1 MAAPQGARLISR
13 VRGQL
18 LTRGAD
24 GRVEVETPGGV
35 VYEVAVPLTVLQR
48 IPAPGSA
55 VELRTVQ
62 IVREDALDLYGF
74 LDESERELF
83 RRLMTVSGIGP
94 KLALQLLST
103 YDGRRLAR
111 ALAEKDVA
119 ALQRVSGVGK
129 KTAERLALELSD
141 KVADLATGGLTVVGE
156 EVSPIAQEAVAALV
170 ALGYNFTSADDA
182 VRRVLENGGAE
193 TAEEMI
199 RKALQAR

>member
-1 MAAPQGARLISR
+1 LISR

-18 LTRGAD
+18 LTRSAD
-24 GRVEVETPGGV
+24 GRVEIETPGGV

-48 IPAPGSA
+48 MPAPGSP

-62 IVREDALDLYGF
+62 VVREDALDLYGF
-74 LDESERELF
+74 LDENERGLF

-111 ALAEKDVA
+111 ALAEKDVG

-129 KTAERLALELSD
+129 KTAERLVLELSD
-141 KVADLATGGLTVVGE
+141 KVADLATGGL
-156 EVSPIAQEAVAALV
+156 EVSSGGASAMAQEAVAALV
-170 ALGYNFTSADDA
+170 ALGYNFTDADDV
-182 VRRVLENGGAE
+182 VRRVLEDGGAE
-193 TAEEMI
+193 SAQDLI

>member
-1 MAAPQGARLISR
+1 MISR

-18 LTRGAD
+18 LTRSAD
-24 GRVEVETPGGV
+24 GRVEIETPGGV
-35 VYEVAVPLTVLQR
+35 VFEVAVPLTVLQR
-48 IPAPGSA
+48 MPAPGSP

-62 IVREDALDLYGF
+62 VVREDALDLYGF
-74 LDESERELF
+74 LDENERGLF

-111 ALAEKDVA
+111 ALAEKDVG

-129 KTAERLALELSD
+129 KTAERLVLELSD
-141 KVADLATGGLTVVGE
+141 KVSDLAAGGL
-156 EVSPIAQEAVAALV
+156 EVSSGGASAMVQEAVAALV
-170 ALGYNFTSADDA
+170 ALGYNFTDADDA

-193 TAEEMI
+193 SAQDLI
-199 RKALQAR
+199 RKALQRRG

>member
-1 MAAPQGARLISR
+1 MISR

-24 GRVEVETPGGV
+24 GRVEIETPGGV

-48 IPAPGSA
+48 IPAPGSG

-62 IVREDALDLYGF
+62 VVKEDAHDLYGF
-74 LDESERELF
+74 LDESERALF

-94 KLALQLLST
+94 KLALQALSM

-111 ALAEKDVA
+111 ALAEKDVG
-119 ALQRVSGVGK
+119 ALQRVSGVGR
-129 KTAERLALELSD
+129 KTAERLVLELSD
-141 KVADLATGGLTVVGE
+141 KVADLATGGLELVGE
-156 EVSPIAQEAVAALV
+156 EASPMAQEAVAALV

>member
-1 MAAPQGARLISR
+1 MISR

-35 VYEVAVPLTVLQR
+35 VYELAVPLTVLQR
-48 IPAPGSA
+48 MPAPGTP

-62 IVREDALDLYGF
+62 VVREDAHELYGF
-74 LDESERELF
+74 LDESERALF

-94 KLALQLLST
+94 KLALQALSM

-111 ALAEKDVA
+111 ALAEKDVG

-129 KTAERLALELSD
+129 KTAERLVLELSD
-141 KVADLATGGLTVVGE
+141 KVADLATGGLELVGE

-170 ALGYNFTSADDA
+170 ALGYNFTAADDA

>member
-1 MAAPQGARLISR
+1 VISR

-18 LTRGAD
+18 LTRNAD
-24 GRVEVETPGGV
+24 GRCEVETPGGV

-48 IPAPGSA
+48 IPVPGSP

-62 IVREDALDLYGF
+62 VVREDALDLYGF
-74 LDESERELF
+74 LDESERGIF

-111 ALAEKDVA
+111 ALAEKDVG
-119 ALQRVSGVGK
+119 ALQRVSGVGR
-129 KTAERLALELSD
+129 KTAERLVLELSD
-141 KVADLATGGLTVVGE
+141 KVSDLAAGGL
-156 EVSPIAQEAVAALV
+156 EVSSGGASAMVQEAVAALV
-170 ALGYNFTSADDA
+170 ALGYSFTTADDA
-182 VRRVLENGGAE
+182 VRRVMEDGGAE
-193 TAEEMI
+193 SAQDLI